1 MRYVAKIHV
10 LDVMENIVVSGYV
23 FDADPLS
30 NPDHDTYEFSVDTAG
45 LGLDDP
51 LVWLVTALQ
60 RGLLELTK
68 PADSQR
74 RRA

>member
-10 LDVMENIVVSGYV
+10 LDVLEKVVVSGYV
-23 FDADPLS
+23 LDTDPLS
-30 NPDHDTYEFSVDTAG
+30 NPDHETYEFSVDTAG
-45 LGLDDP
+45 LGMDDP
-51 LVWLVTALQ
+51 LIWLVTTLQ
-60 RGLLELTK
+60 RCLLEMTK